1 MRRKRSRVVLV
12 CLVVV
17 GSLALL
23 PACGNFSVTPARE
36 IFEEASV
43 APARLSFADEIPVAQ
58 VSGTPEQ
65 MGAEL
70 GALAGKP
77 AKDLLSSWKF
87 ADFFRSIVEPSVAST
102 EDLLKVVP
110 QPYLQ
115 EIDALSRMAGIDS
128 SDLLRANAVVDACAC
143 TAFVASGD
151 ATGGAPLLIGRNL
164 DFAPANVLG
173 KNTLLVVYHPENAHA
188 FVSIGWPGF
197 AAVASGMNDQGLCA
211 FILINSAAQPRGAGI
226 PLGFCLRRILERC
239 SNVEEARALFHADP
253 PASGH
258 FLFLADARTA
268 ACVSRDT
275 QDRLLEDGLLS
286 CTNGRVDPE
295 TNAQDDQRARC
306 VKALL
311 QETKGSI
318 DVETARS
325 ILAATRLRLENTHA
339 MVLEPETRVLW
350 LARGTTFAPAALGHW
365 DRLDLA
371 DALAGRSEVKATAA
385 GPVNN
390 CFRHWKDKEY
400 R

>member
-1 MRRKRSRVVLV
+1 MRRKRSLVVL
-12 CLVVV
+12 
-17 GSLALL
+17 LALPVGGLLSL

-36 IFEEASV
+36 VFTEGSALQ
-43 APARLSFADEIPVAQ
+43 ARLSFEGELPVVQ
-58 VSGTPEQ
+58 VRGTPEE
-65 MGAEL
+65 MGEQL

-77 AKDLLSSWKF
+77 ARSLLSSWKF
-87 ADFFRSIVEPSVAST
+87 ADFFRSIVEPSCAPT
-102 EDLLKVVP
+102 DELLGVVP
-110 QPYLQ
+110 GEYLR
-115 EIDALSRMAGIDS
+115 EIDALSRVAGIDS

-143 TAFVASGD
+143 TAFVASGA
-151 ATGGAPLLIGRNL
+151 ATGGAPLLVGRNL

-211 FILINSAAQPRGAGI
+211 FILINSAAKPRGAGI

-275 QDRLLEDGLLS
+275 EDRLLQDDLLT

-295 TNAQDDQRARC
+295 TNAQDDQRSRC

-311 QETKGSI
+311 RETRGSI
-318 DVETARS
+318 DVDTARS
-325 ILAATRLRLENTHA
+325 ILAATRLSLENTHA
-339 MVLEPETRVLW
+339 MVLEPEKRVLW

-365 DRLDLA
+365 DRLELA
-371 DALAGRSEVKATAA
+371 DALAGNGEVRATGM

-390 CFRHWKDKEY
+390 CYRHWKDKEY